1 MLSII
6 TLFILFFSLLKYL
19 MLILMYL
26 SLFNSLFIKLC
37 VILLQIFLIQYIYL
51 RPYKK
56 RLKLSYIRYQ
66 KNNIYTDY
74 KISNVFHLVLNSLV
88 ILSFITVF
96 IILILFLR
104 IKNRFKILDID
115 VVYQK
120 IFALFNNISIIEIF
134 INMGILINI
143 CVLYIL
149 LMINLMKFIKKVGMR
164 LYLFCF
170 YYFYIVTYNQTKF
183 NILYF
188 LWDNLTINY
197 HISNVTFKLTN
208 LSESLFERFIFSH
221 LKGLQFIIHK
231 VILIIVIIYD
241 IKYNNM
247 ILTHMYRILP
257 YVFIYEIW
265 VKLSIFLTSI
275 HFPYD
280 EVVTKLLYGEVIEL
294 ECDKEC
300 LYLDGE
306 PYEKT
311 TIKEIT
317 IEYVQNNFVYKH
329 AIVNE
334 PIKEGL
340 DFMLDFWK
348 RLIFDKIINKY
359 ESIDILFFIIFLL
372 FAYILHL

>member
-1 MLSII
+1 
-6 TLFILFFSLLKYL
+6 
-19 MLILMYL
+19 MYL
-26 SLFNSLFIKLC
+26 SLFNSLLIKLC
-37 VILLQIFLIQYIYL
+37 VILLQIILIQYIYL

-56 RLKLSYIRYQ
+56 RLKLSYIRYK

-134 INMGILINI
+134 SNMGILINI

-149 LMINLMKFIKKVGMR
+149 LMINFMKFIKKVGMR

-170 YYFYIVTYNQTKF
+170 HYFYIVTYNQTKF

-188 LWDNLTINY
+188 LWDKLRINHYTIDIITN
-197 HISNVTFKLTN
+197 KLSN

-221 LKGLQFIIHK
+221 LYGLQFTIHK
-231 VILIIVIIYD
+231 VILMIVIIYD

-257 YVFIYEIW
+257 YVFVYEIW

-348 RLIFDKIINKY
+348 ELIFDKIINKY